1 MGFEIENGILKKY
14 KEEPGV
20 TEVVIPD
27 SVTSIGYGAFW
38 GCKSLTPPS
47 PYRDMSLI
55 YHHAA

>member
-38 GCKSLTPPS
+38 GCKSLTPP
-47 PYRDMSLI
+47 
-55 YHHAA
+55 